1 MNKLRFILLKEGVEI
16 GRYQNVRIAADV
28 IGCTYQHIYKTKD
41 GIFKYKKVNYQ
52 LIDRLQELD

>member
-1 MNKLRFILLKEGVEI
+1 MNKLRFILKKEGNEI
-16 GRYQNVRIAADV
+16 GRFQNVRIAAEA

-52 LIDRLQELD
+52 LIDRLEGLD